1 MNKFHVLFLAS
12 WYPNKLKPQN
22 GNFIKRHAEAVSAF
36 CKVSVIHVRANI
48 QKEKFVIDFNKTE
61 NLYEYICYY
70 KKHRLNIPLIS
81 HFIKINKKIKA
92 YKKTY
97 RLITKKQGKINIIH
111 LNVML
116 PAGIFALFL
125 KKRYKT
131 PYIITEH
138 WTKFLN
144 PSEFS
149 SSEKNIIRKIAKN
162 SSGICPVSENLKQK
176 LINFEISGNFTVI
189 PNVVNTNIFYP
200 ETNKT
205 KHKIIKLLHIS
216 HLDDK
221 HKNISGILNVI
232 KNLSSERNDFTIT
245 ISGNRN
251 IEQHKKYAK
260 KIGISEKIISFEG
273 KKTSEEVAESMRKHD
288 IFIMFSNYEN
298 LPCVISETHMCGMPV
313 ISSDVGGISEMIDKN
328 NGILTEK
335 GNEKDFKEKLSL
347 MIDNV
352 GNYSPKNI
360 YAKAQS
366 RYGYKTVAKKYLSLY
381 EKILNK

>member
-1 MNKFHVLFLAS
+1 MNKLHVLFLAS

-48 QKEKFVIDFNKTE
+48 QKEKFIIDINKTE
-61 NLYEYICYY
+61 NLHEYICYY
-70 KKHRLNIPLIS
+70 KKHTLNIPLIS

-97 RLITKKQGKINIIH
+97 RLISEKQEKINIIH

-116 PAGIFALFL
+116 PAGIYALVL
-125 KKRYKT
+125 KKKYKI
-131 PYIITEH
+131 PYVITEH

-149 SSEKNIIRKIAKN
+149 SSEKKIIRKIAKN
-162 SSGICPVSENLKQK
+162 SSGICPVSENLKQN
-176 LINFEISGNFTVI
+176 LINFEINGNFAVI
-189 PNVVNTNIFYP
+189 PNVVNANIFYP
-200 ETNKT
+200 ETKET
-205 KHKIIKLLHIS
+205 KHKIVKILHIS

-232 KNLSSERNDFTIT
+232 KKLSSERGDFTIT

-251 IEQHKKYAK
+251 LEQHKKYAK
-260 KIGISEKIISFEG
+260 KIGIPENIISFEG
-273 KKTSEEVAESMRKHD
+273 EKTSEEVAESMRKHD
-288 IFIMFSNYEN
+288 IFVMFSNYEN
-298 LPCVISETHMCGMPV
+298 LPCVISEAHMCGIPV
-313 ISSDVGGISEMIDKN
+313 ISSDVGGVSEMIDKD

-347 MIDNV
+347 MIDNIEK
-352 GNYSPKNI
+352 YSPLLI
-360 YAKAQS
+360 SIKAQN
-366 RYGYKTVAKKYLSLY
+366 RYGYETVAKKYLTLY